1 MEQTNSNSNLNLTP
15 PDPTFSNPYEG
26 CHKSNEEPT
35 RFNVDVDQR
44 EYEFIKLI
52 RPTKGTMVI
61 TINTLFHKLVLECR
75 RRGILDISRRKDF
88 EHFIAHCTIAMPS
101 ELNGTTER
109 TYARPTVPTPAPT
122 ATPVESLA
130 NIPGSSIGVPPSN
143 TSGPDVRGT
152 TPGTNPNSSTTPNQQ
167 PVVPSGG
174 KGKSTRRK

>member
-1 MEQTNSNSNLNLTP
+1 MEQTNSNSNLTP

-109 TYARPTVPTPAPT
+109 TYARPTAPTPVP
-122 ATPVESLA
+122 TPVESLA
-130 NIPGSSIGVPPSN
+130 NISGSPTGITPSN
-143 TSGPDVRGT
+143 TSGPDVRGAA
-152 TPGTNPNSSTTPNQQ
+152 PGTNPNSSTTPNQQ